1 MPTFLGQPG
10 EKQTL
15 METEGVLSE
24 KDKTL
29 YKMHRNEASTT
40 FQEGEDGVPKESR
53 EVHQK
58 EN

>member
-1 MPTFLGQPG
+1 
-10 EKQTL
+10 

-29 YKMHRNEASTT
+29 CKMHRNEASTT
-40 FQEGEDGVPKESR
+40 FQKGEDGVPKESR